1 MGGLEDHGRKAGWAL
16 IGWIKEGTACISLR
30 VSLDEL
36 IRYEE
41 RTPLD
46 LRLGGDEASILAR

>member
-1 MGGLEDHGRKAGWAL
+1 MGWLEEYGRKFGWAL
-16 IGWIKEGTACISLR
+16 IGWIKEGTACKSSR
-30 VSLDEL
+30 FSLDEL

-46 LRLGGDEASILAR
+46 LRLGGDEASVLAR